1 MNKPW
6 KLIAIGVG
14 LMVVGVAL
22 PFLMVIQLLES
33 TLFLSFLAHGCS
45 MVGLITGFVGVT
57 QYFRSGK

>member
-14 LMVVGVAL
+14 LMVVGIAL
-22 PFLMVIQLLES
+22 PFLMVIRLLES

-45 MVGLITGFVGVT
+45 MVGLITGFVGVA
-57 QYFRSGK
+57 QYFRSRK

>member
-14 LMVVGVAL
+14 LMVIGIAL
-22 PFLMVIQLLES
+22 PFLMVIRLLES

-45 MVGLITGFVGVT
+45 MVGLITGFVGVA
-57 QYFRSGK
+57 QYFRSRR

>member
-45 MVGLITGFVGVT
+45 MVGLITAFVGVA